1 MKRPHRFFFASA
13 SALVAFA
20 TVGAAPHVAHAQPSV
35 ADIAGAK
42 KLFADGRADELAA
55 RYDEGLKKFER
66 VQLLQPR
73 GGVMFHIAF
82 CHEKLGH
89 LEAAVD
95 GYEKA
100 IDMAKAENKPDV
112 IREAQNRLGPLVAR
126 LPRLVVLVPAG
137 TKDVRVTLD
146 DKPLAEAEWNQ
157 EKRVSL
163 GSHKVEAFE
172 GTSTQAVF
180 HVAIE
185 TPERAH
191 AEVRVVLPTHAPPPV
206 AVVTP
211 APTPAPADP
220 PPKPNPAAEPART
233 PEKTPYGPR
242 DLTSTSR
249 PSYTLPVV
257 TTVATGVFLGV
268 GIAAFAIAGGEQ
280 KTMLESCPVLLP
292 DDCET
297 QKKSVRTWDTV
308 SLVGFGAA
316 GVGLVTSIV
325 LFATRASTSSKAAS
339 APAFRVGGLSLVPSA
354 SLTRDGAGL
363 SLGGVLP

>member
-1 MKRPHRFFFASA
+1 MKRPHRFSTAA
-13 SALVAFA
+13 ALAFVALA
-20 TVGAAPHVAHAQPSV
+20 TVGGSPKAALAQPSV

-89 LEAAVD
+89 VEAAVE

-100 IDMAKAENKPDV
+100 MEMAKAENKPDV

-126 LPRLVVLVPAG
+126 LPKLSVIVPAG
-137 TKDVRVTLD
+137 TKDVRITLD
-146 DKPLAEAEWNQ
+146 DKPLAESEWNQ

-163 GSHKVEAFE
+163 GAHKIEAFDS
-172 GTSTQAVF
+172 TSAQPVF
-180 HVAIE
+180 HVAID
-185 TPERAH
+185 TPERAR

-211 APTPAPADP
+211 PPVAPPAEPPA
-220 PPKPNPAAEPART
+220 KPAATEPARA

-242 DLTSTSR
+242 DLTSSSR
-249 PSYTLPVV
+249 PNYTLPVI

-325 LFATRASTSSKAAS
+325 LFATQASKSSNAAS
-339 APAFRVGGLSLVPSA
+339 APSFRVGGLSLVPSA
-354 SLTRDGAGL
+354 TLSRDGAGL
-363 SLGGVLP
+363 SLGGTL